1 MDGKEVLAVATI
13 LAIDDSLTDLTMIQY
28 ILSNHEVL
36 LSSDGLEGLQK
47 LSDNPEIDL
56 ILLDLRMPVLDGFG
70 FLERFSTMG
79 LDIPI
84 MILTNLEEVEMEIQG
99 LEMGA
104 VDYIRKP
111 LNFQALQKRI
121 DVQLKLKAANDQIKE
136 HNRILEELVE
146 KRTQEIRRTNEI
158 TINALV
164 RLLEIRNIESSNHSR
179 RTKHMML
186 AVCRQLQTLKNEKY
200 HLTDKQIQELVDT
213 APLHD
218 IGKVGIPDSIL
229 LKPGKLEVQELAIMR
244 THVMKGVEALQYS
257 IEEND
262 AKISFIETAKELIAS
277 HHEWFDGSGYPNGL
291 KGHDIPLSGRLMAV
305 IDVYDALIS
314 ERVYKNALTHEQA
327 IEVMK
332 QEAKRHF
339 DPVLFQAFLQAAE
352 QEQSDE

>member
-1 MDGKEVLAVATI
+1 
-13 LAIDDSLTDLTMIQY
+13 
-28 ILSNHEVL
+28 
-36 LSSDGLEGLQK
+36 
-47 LSDNPEIDL
+47 
-56 ILLDLRMPVLDGFG
+56 
-70 FLERFSTMG
+70 
-79 LDIPI
+79 
-84 MILTNLEEVEMEIQG
+84 
-99 LEMGA
+99 
-104 VDYIRKP
+104 
-111 LNFQALQKRI
+111 
-121 DVQLKLKAANDQIKE
+121 
-136 HNRILEELVE
+136 
-146 KRTQEIRRTNEI
+146 
-158 TINALV
+158 
-164 RLLEIRNIESSNHSR
+164 
-179 RTKHMML
+179 MML

-314 ERVYKNALTHEQA
+314 KRVYKNALTHEQA

-332 QEAKRHF
+332 QEAERHF